1 MISWKDEY
9 SIGVESIDGQH
20 RRLFEIADEMYDLLN
35 NELVTDKYDQI
46 MEIINELSDYTV
58 SHFAAEEAYMQKT
71 GYRKFLSHKA
81 KHQDFLDKLNDVD
94 TERIDNGQNE
104 YLRGILAFVCDW
116 LVEHIL
122 QEDMLIT
129 AAG

>member
-1 MISWKDEY
+1 MILWKDEY
-9 SIGVESIDGQH
+9 NTGIATIDQQH
-20 RRLFEIADEMYDLLN
+20 RRLVEIANDMYALLN
-35 NELVTDKYDQI
+35 NDLVTDKYDQI

-58 SHFAAEEAYMQKT
+58 YHFKAEEGYMQAN

-81 KHQDFLDKLNDVD
+81 LHQDFLDKIADID
-94 TERIDNGQNE
+94 AEQIDNGQNE

-122 QEDMLIT
+122 KEDKLI
-129 AAG
+129 AQQQ